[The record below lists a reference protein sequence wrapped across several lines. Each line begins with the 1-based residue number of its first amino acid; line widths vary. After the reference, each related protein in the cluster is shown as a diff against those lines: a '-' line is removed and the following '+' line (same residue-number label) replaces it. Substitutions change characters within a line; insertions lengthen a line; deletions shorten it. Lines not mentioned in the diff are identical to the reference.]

1 VVSPGGFPLLGR
13 RFVARGAFITME
25 RSYHLGEGTAWTARD
40 IVRHP
45 GSVAVIPWDGRQV
58 HLMRQYRAPVGAP
71 LLELPAGKRD
81 VPGEDP
87 AETARRECV
96 EEVGLRP
103 GRLTLLHEA
112 YTSPGFTD
120 ELTWVFLAEDL
131 EAVPAA
137 PQGIEEIAATTVS
150 LSLEAA
156 FAALAEGGIR
166 DAKTILGLYAL
177 ARHLG
182 R

>member
-1 VVSPGGFPLLGR
+1 MGPGAFPLLGR
-13 RFVARGAFITME
+13 RFVARGAFLTLE
-25 RSYHLGEGTAWTARD
+25 RSYHLGDGGKWTARD

-45 GSVAVIPWDGRQV
+45 GSVAVIPWDGTEV
-58 HLMRQYRAPVGAP
+58 HLMRQYRAAVGAP

-96 EEVGLRP
+96 EEVGLLPR
-103 GRLTLLHEA
+103 RLTLLHQA

-131 EAVPAA
+131 LPVAAA
-137 PQGIEEIAATTVS
+137 PQGLEETAATTVA
-150 LSLEAA
+150 LSLD
-156 FAALAEGGIR
+156 AALAALAAGEIR

>member
-1 VVSPGGFPLLGR
+1 VGRDGFPLLGR
-13 RFVARGAFITME
+13 RFVARGAFITLE
-25 RSYHLGEGTAWTARD
+25 RAYHLGDGSGWTVRD

-45 GSVAVIPWDGRQV
+45 GSVAVIPWDGGRVYLVRQF
-58 HLMRQYRAPVGAP
+58 RAAVGAE

-81 VPGEDP
+81 IPGEDP

-96 EEVGLRP
+96 EEVGLLP
-103 GRLTLLHEA
+103 QRLTLLYEA

-120 ELTWVFLAEDL
+120 ELTWVFLAEGL
-131 EAVPAA
+131 LPVAAA
-137 PQGIEEIAATTVS
+137 PQGIEEAAAATVS
-150 LSLEAA
+150 LSLEE
-156 FAALAEGGIR
+156 ALTALGRGEIR

-177 ARHLG
+177 AGHVR

>member
-1 VVSPGGFPLLGR
+1 VGGAGFPLLGR
-13 RFVARGAFITME
+13 RFIARGSFITVE
-25 RSYHLGEGTAWTARD
+25 RCYYLGRGVRWTVRD

-45 GSVAVIPWDGRQV
+45 GSVAVIPWDGREV
-58 HLMRQYRAPVGAP
+58 HLMRQHRAPVGGP

-81 VPGEDP
+81 IPGEDP

-96 EEVGLRP
+96 EEVGLLP
-103 GRLTLLHEA
+103 GRLTLLHQA

-120 ELTWVFLAEDL
+120 EITWIYLAEDL
-131 EAVPAA
+131 SRVPAA
-137 PQGIEEIAATTVS
+137 PQGMEEEAAVTVS
-150 LSLEAA
+150 LSLENAL
-156 FAALAEGGIR
+156 AALSAGEIR

-177 ARHLG
+177 ARRVG

>member
-1 VVSPGGFPLLGR
+1 MGGTGFPLLGR
-13 RFVARGAFITME
+13 RFVARGSFITVE
-25 RSYHLGEGTAWTARD
+25 RCYYLGRGIRWTVRD

-45 GSVAVIPWDGRQV
+45 GSVAVIPWDGREV
-58 HLMRQYRAPVGAP
+58 HMMRQHRAAVGGP

-96 EEVGLRP
+96 EEVGLLP
-103 GRLTLLHEA
+103 GRLTLLHQA

-120 ELTWVFLAEDL
+120 EITWVYLAEDL
-131 EAVPAA
+131 SRVPAA
-137 PQGIEEIAATTVS
+137 PQEIEEEAAVMVS
-150 LSLEAA
+150 LSLEDCLV
-156 FAALAEGGIR
+156 ALSAGEIR

-177 ARHLG
+177 ARRVG

>member
-1 VVSPGGFPLLGR
+1 MLGR
-13 RFVARGAFITME
+13 RLVGRGAFLTME
-25 RSYHLGEGTAWTARD
+25 RNYHLGAGEAWTARD
-40 IVRHP
+40 VVRHP
-45 GSVAVIPWDGRQV
+45 GSVAVIPWDGRHV
-58 HLMRQYRAPVGAP
+58 HLLRQYRAAVGAP

-87 AETARRECV
+87 ADTARRECV

-103 GRLTLLHEA
+103 GRLTLLHQA

-131 EAVPAA
+131 EAVPPD
-137 PQGIEEIAATTVS
+137 PQGIEEIAATTVPF
-150 LSLEAA
+150 SLEAA
-156 FAALAEGGIR
+156 LAALAEGGIR

>member
-1 VVSPGGFPLLGR
+1 VDGAGFPLLGR
-13 RFVARGAFITME
+13 RFVARGAFITLE
-25 RSYHLGEGTAWTARD
+25 RCYHLGDGTAWTARD

-45 GSVAVIPWDGRQV
+45 GSVAVIPWDGTEV
-58 HLMRQYRAPVGAP
+58 HLMRQHRAALGGP

-81 VPGEDP
+81 IPGEDP

-96 EEVGLRP
+96 EEVGLLP
-103 GRLTLLHEA
+103 GRLTLLHQA

-120 ELTWVFLAEDL
+120 ELTWVYLAEDL
-131 EAVPAA
+131 TRVPAA
-137 PQGIEEIAATTVS
+137 PQGIEEEAAATVS
-150 LSLEAA
+150 LTLEAA
-156 FAALAEGGIR
+156 LGALAAGAVR

-177 ARHLG
+177 ARRVG

>member
-1 VVSPGGFPLLGR
+1 MGRGGFPLLGR
-13 RFVARGAFITME
+13 RFVARGAFITLE
-25 RSYHLGEGTAWTARD
+25 RCYHLGDGAAWTARD

-58 HLMRQYRAPVGAP
+58 HLMRQYRAAVGAP

-96 EEVGLRP
+96 EEVGLLP

-112 YTSPGFTD
+112 YTSPGLHRRAD
-120 ELTWVFLAEDL
+120 
-131 EAVPAA
+131 
-137 PQGIEEIAATTVS
+137 
-150 LSLEAA
+150 
-156 FAALAEGGIR
+156 
-166 DAKTILGLYAL
+166 LGLPGRGPGAG
-177 ARHLG
+177 ARRPAGHRGG
-182 R
+182 RRHRRSP

>member
-1 VVSPGGFPLLGR
+1 MIQGDFPLLGR
-13 RFVARGAFITME
+13 RFVARGAFLTLE
-25 RSYHLGEGTAWTARD
+25 RCYHLGAGSSWTARD

-45 GSVAVIPWDGRQV
+45 GSVAVIPWDGRRV
-58 HLMRQYRAPVGAP
+58 HLMRQFRAAVGEQ

-81 VPGEDP
+81 VPGEAP

-96 EEVGLRP
+96 EEVGLLPRC
-103 GRLTLLHEA
+103 LTLLHEA
-112 YTSPGFTD
+112 HTSPGFTD

-131 EAVPAA
+131 QPVPPA
-137 PQGIEEIAATTVS
+137 PQGMEEAAATTVP
-150 LSLEAA
+150 LTLEE
-156 FAALAEGGIR
+156 ALTALGDGSIR

>member
-1 VVSPGGFPLLGR
+1 MSPGGLPLLGR

-25 RSYHLGEGTAWTARD
+25 RSYHLGDGAAWTARD

-58 HLMRQYRAPVGAP
+58 HLTRQYRAPVGGP

-87 AETARRECV
+87 VETARRECV

-103 GRLTLLHEA
+103 GRLTLLHEV

-137 PQGIEEIAATTVS
+137 PQGIEETVATTVA

-156 FAALAEGGIR
+156 FAALTEGGIR
-166 DAKTILGLYAL
+166 DAKTVVGLYAL

>member
-1 VVSPGGFPLLGR
+1 VGPGAFPLLGR
-13 RFVARGAFITME
+13 RFVARGAFITLE
-25 RSYHLGEGTAWTARD
+25 RSYHLGEGAKWTARD

-45 GSVAVIPWDGRQV
+45 GSVAVIPWDGREV
-58 HLMRQYRAPVGAP
+58 HLMRQYRAAVGTP

-87 AETARRECV
+87 TETARRECV
-96 EEVGLRP
+96 EEVGLLPR
-103 GRLTLLHEA
+103 RLTLLHQA

-131 EAVPAA
+131 LPVPAS
-137 PQGIEEIAATTVS
+137 PQGIEEAAATTVAMS
-150 LSLEAA
+150 LD
-156 FAALAEGGIR
+156 AALAALAAGEIR
-166 DAKTILGLYAL
+166 DAKTVLGLYAL

>member
-1 VVSPGGFPLLGR
+1 VGGAGFPLLGR
-13 RFVARGAFITME
+13 RFIARGSFITVE
-25 RSYHLGEGTAWTARD
+25 RCYYLGRGVRWTVRD

-45 GSVAVIPWDGRQV
+45 GSVAVIPWDGREV
-58 HLMRQYRAPVGAP
+58 HLMRQHRAPVGGL

-96 EEVGLRP
+96 EEVGLLP
-103 GRLTLLHEA
+103 GRLTLLHQA

-120 ELTWVFLAEDL
+120 ELTWVYLAEDL
-131 EAVPAA
+131 SRVPAA
-137 PQGIEEIAATTVS
+137 PQGIEEEAAATVS
-150 LSLEAA
+150 LTLEAA
-156 FAALAEGGIR
+156 LSALSTGEIR

-177 ARHLG
+177 ARRVG

>member
-1 VVSPGGFPLLGR
+1 VSGAGFPLLGR
-13 RFVARGAFITME
+13 RFVARGSFITVE
-25 RSYHLGEGTAWTARD
+25 RCYYLGRGLRWTVRD

-45 GSVAVIPWDGRQV
+45 GSVAVIPWDGREV
-58 HLMRQYRAPVGAP
+58 HLLRQHRAPVGGP

-96 EEVGLRP
+96 EEVGLLP
-103 GRLTLLHEA
+103 GRLTLLHQA

-120 ELTWVFLAEDL
+120 ELTWVYLAEDL
-131 EAVPAA
+131 SRVPAA
-137 PQGIEEIAATTVS
+137 PQGIEEEAAATVS
-150 LSLEAA
+150 LSLEDAL
-156 FAALAEGGIR
+156 AALSAGEVR

-177 ARHLG
+177 ARRVG

>member
-1 VVSPGGFPLLGR
+1 MSTPTSFPLLGR
-13 RFVARGAFITME
+13 RIVGRGAFLTME
-25 RSYHLGEGTAWTARD
+25 RSYHLGDATAWTARD

-45 GSVAVIPWDGRQV
+45 GSVAVIPWDG
-58 HLMRQYRAPVGAP
+58 HLIHLTLQYRSPVGAA

-87 AETARRECV
+87 VETARRECV
-96 EEVGLRP
+96 EEVGLLP

-131 EAVPAA
+131 RAVPAA
-137 PQGIEEIAATTVS
+137 PQGIEEVAATTVP
-150 LSLEAA
+150 LSLDAA
-156 FAALAEGGIR
+156 FVALADGGIR
-166 DAKTILGLYAL
+166 DAKTILGVYAL

>member
-1 VVSPGGFPLLGR
+1 VAGSGFPLLGR
-13 RFVARGAFITME
+13 RFLARGSFLSFE
-25 RSYHLGEGTAWTARD
+25 RAYHLGPKGEWTARD
-40 IVRHP
+40 VVRHP
-45 GSVAVIPWDGRQV
+45 GSVALIPWDGERV
-58 HLMRQYRAPVGAP
+58 HLLEQYRAAVGGY

-81 VPGEDP
+81 VPGEGP

-96 EEVGLRP
+96 EEIGLLP

-120 ELTWVFLAEDL
+120 ELTSIFVAEELTRVGAD
-131 EAVPAA
+131 
-137 PQGIEEIAATTVS
+137 PQGIEERASRTVA
-150 LSLEAA
+150 LTLEAA
-156 FAALAEGGIR
+156 MAAVRRAEIR

-177 ARHLG
+177 AMYLG

>member
-1 VVSPGGFPLLGR
+1 VGQGGFPLFGR
-13 RFVARGAFITME
+13 RFVARGAFITLE
-25 RSYHLGEGTAWTARD
+25 RSYHLGEGSGWTARD

-45 GSVAVIPWDGRQV
+45 GSVAVIPWDGRHV
-58 HLMRQYRAPVGAP
+58 HLVRQFRAAVGAE

-96 EEVGLRP
+96 EEMGLLP
-103 GRLTLLHEA
+103 QHLTLLHEA

-120 ELTWVFLAEDL
+120 ELTWVFLAEGL
-131 EAVPAA
+131 VPVAAA
-137 PQGIEEIAATTVS
+137 PQGIEEAAATTVS
-150 LSLEAA
+150 LTLEE
-156 FAALAEGGIR
+156 ALAAVAEGEIR

-177 ARHLG
+177 AGHVR

>member
-1 VVSPGGFPLLGR
+1 
-13 RFVARGAFITME
+13 
-25 RSYHLGEGTAWTARD
+25 
-40 IVRHP
+40 
-45 GSVAVIPWDGRQV
+45 V
-58 HLMRQYRAPVGAP
+58 HLMRQYRAAVGAP

-96 EEVGLRP
+96 EEVGLLPR
-103 GRLTLLHEA
+103 RLTLLHEA

-131 EAVPAA
+131 LPVPAA
-137 PQGIEEIAATTVS
+137 PQGIEEAAATTVAMS
-150 LSLEAA
+150 LD
-156 FAALAEGGIR
+156 AALAALAAGEIR
-166 DAKTILGLYAL
+166 DAKTVLGLYAL
-177 ARHLG
+177 ARRLG